1 MKGYVKMGLMRAEIK
16 ADSNQVTAY
25 ISENFK
31 LKETVND
38 VVDLGYKPPR
48 NEVKK
53 QIKSQH
59 INV

>member
-1 MKGYVKMGLMRAEIK
+1 MKGYAKMGLMRAEIK

>member
-38 VVDLGYKPPR
+38 VVDLGYKPPP
-48 NEVKK
+48 E
-53 QIKSQH
+53 
-59 INV
+59 

>member
-1 MKGYVKMGLMRAEIK
+1 MKGYMKMGLMQAEIK

-38 VVDLGYKPPR
+38 IVELVYKPPGIR
-48 NEVKK
+48 S
-53 QIKSQH
+53 KSK
-59 INV
+59 